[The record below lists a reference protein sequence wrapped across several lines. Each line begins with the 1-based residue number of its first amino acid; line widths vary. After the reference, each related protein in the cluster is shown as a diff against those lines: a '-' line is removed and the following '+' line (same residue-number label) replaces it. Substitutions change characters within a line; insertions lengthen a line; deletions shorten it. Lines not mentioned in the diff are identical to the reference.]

1 MRAHSK
7 NPSFVVSSRASHVV
21 NPWMDNPAPTSTA
34 TETPSSPSSS
44 HFSLCFV
51 SSCVLHFQHLRF
63 NLEMGKAAV
72 EVFLGVL
79 VVGVLLELDLGVA
92 AQVAFVKAN
101 FETRCLRDRL
111 VKG

>member
-1 MRAHSK
+1 
-7 NPSFVVSSRASHVV
+7 
-21 NPWMDNPAPTSTA
+21 
-34 TETPSSPSSS
+34 
-44 HFSLCFV
+44 
-51 SSCVLHFQHLRF
+51 
-63 NLEMGKAAV
+63 MGKAAV